1 MLIEQIK
8 NIMDK
13 YGKFMV
19 ASIQDRLIKDNTNA
33 TGSAIQSVSYRATES
48 GLEIL
53 GNKYISA
60 IDEGRGA
67 GKKMPPISNIL
78 QWIKS
83 RGITQMSST
92 KRKMRDRDLAF
103 VIARKIARE
112 GTIKRFGNR
121 GTGLLQF
128 VIDKNLQ
135 PFADDLTEVMEQQI
149 SIIAQKVQKDVNKN

>member
-1 MLIEQIK
+1 MLIEQIR

-67 GKKMPPISNIL
+67 GKKMPPVLNIM

-112 GTIKRFGNR
+112 GTIKRFGNT

-128 VIDKNLQ
+128 VINKHLQ
-135 PFADDLTEVMEQQI
+135 PFADDLTEVMEQEI
-149 SIIAQKVQKDVNKN
+149 SIIAEKVQEDVNKN